1 MRLVSFAGGFGR
13 IEGESVVPMGQDIVA
28 YLRGT
33 QPGRDAT
40 PRPLGDVVLGAP
52 VPNPSKIICVGL
64 NYYDHATEAGFTAP
78 DEPVLFAKYPNCL
91 VGSNADIVVPDICS
105 AVDYEAELGLVIG
118 RTASRVS
125 AAHALDYVAGY
136 MCVNDVSDRVLQM
149 RGSQWTRGKT
159 VDTFLPAGP
168 WLTTADEVE
177 DPQALEIRCLVNGEV
192 RQAAST
198 SQMIFGLAEL
208 VSFIS
213 QTITL
218 QPGDLI
224 ATGTPEGVGMGSNPP
239 RYLNPGDEVV
249 VEIEGVGSIRNRVR
263 SERAGEMVPDQAK
276 GDRVRVYD

>member
-1 MRLVSFAGGFGR
+1 VRLVSFAGGFGR
-13 IEGESVVPMGQDIVA
+13 IEGESVVPMGQDVVA

-33 QPGRDAT
+33 EPGHDAA
-40 PRPLGDVVLGAP
+40 PRPLAEVMLGTP

-64 NYYDHATEAGFTAP
+64 NYYDHAAESGFTAP
-78 DEPVLFAKYPNCL
+78 DEPVLFAKYPNSL
-91 VGSNADIVVPDICS
+91 IGPHADIVVPDVCS

-136 MCVNDVSDRVLQM
+136 MCLNDVSDRVLQM
-149 RGSQWTRGKT
+149 RASQWTRGKT

-168 WLTTADEVE
+168 WLTTADEVG
-177 DPQALEIRCLVNGEV
+177 DPQALAIRCLVNGEV

-239 RYLNPGDEVV
+239 RYLKPGDEVV
-249 VEIEGVGSIRNRVR
+249 VEIEGMGTLRNRVR
-263 SERAGEMVPDQAK
+263 PERAGETVPDQAK
-276 GDRVRVYD
+276 GDGVRVYD